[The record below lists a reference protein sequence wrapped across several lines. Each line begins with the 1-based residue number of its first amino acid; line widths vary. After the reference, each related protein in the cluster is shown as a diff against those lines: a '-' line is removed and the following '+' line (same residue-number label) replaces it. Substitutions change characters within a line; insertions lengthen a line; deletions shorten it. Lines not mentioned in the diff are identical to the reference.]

1 MGRDASEYGTKAS
14 EDTGIL
20 SGCQVERIHWNK
32 KEHTDPIT
40 IDRSRR
46 KGDSK
51 GSWKLNRGNQGN
63 TVSWN
68 P

>member
-46 KGDSK
+46 KGGFK
-51 GSWKLNRGNQGN
+51 RKLEIE
-63 TVSWN
+63 
-68 P
+68 